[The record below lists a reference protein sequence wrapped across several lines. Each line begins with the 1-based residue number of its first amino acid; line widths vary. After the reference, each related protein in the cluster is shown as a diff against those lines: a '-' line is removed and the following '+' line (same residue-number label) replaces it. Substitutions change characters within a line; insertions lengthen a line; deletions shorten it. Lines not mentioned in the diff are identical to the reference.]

1 MNHKFW
7 LWAFALGLAL
17 PPALFGAQAAD
28 LADLRQLNADNLR
41 AFLACDVARY
51 RELLADDF
59 QCVLA
64 DGHVIGKAEFLQQAA
79 APPALTG
86 FRSEEPQ
93 IRLYGDTALI
103 IARIGYRRPD
113 GTAIQTRYI
122 DVCLRRDGRWRIE
135 SAQFTRV
142 AVGK

>member
-7 LWAFALGLAL
+7 LFALAL
-17 PPALFGAQAAD
+17 GSAPALRAAAPAD

-59 QCVLA
+59 LCVLA
-64 DGHVIGKAEFLQQAA
+64 DGRVIGKAEFLQQAA

-93 IRLYGDTALI
+93 IRIYGDTALI

-113 GTAIQTRYI
+113 GAGVQTRYI